1 MHHNQKKVP
10 KLTSYKTK
18 TDWAL
23 AQRLCHLF
31 VVIAC
36 DELRSA
42 ATHRTDLFIHLRRA
56 SLPTFERI

>member
-18 TDWAL
+18 TDWAFSSTIVSL
-23 AQRLCHLF
+23 VL
-31 VVIAC
+31 VIAC